1 MPYSVIADAGLESDA
16 VIAVLIALERARE
29 ALGLA
34 ARTDPLTM
42 IVANK
47 VIELANAGERD
58 PQRLCDLTLQ
68 AIQAGAGDTGTLRTQ
83 GR

>member
-16 VIAVLIALERARE
+16 VIAVLVAFERVRE

-34 ARTDPLTM
+34 DRTDPLTM

-47 VIELANAGERD
+47 LIELAKAGERD
-58 PQRLCDLTLQ
+58 PQRLYELTLR
-68 AIQAGAGDTGTLRTQ
+68 AIAAPR
-83 GR
+83 RP

>member
-47 VIELANAGERD
+47 VIECGFR
-58 PQRLCDLTLQ
+58 
-68 AIQAGAGDTGTLRTQ
+68 
-83 GR
+83 